1 MLKPSIFLFLCATLS
16 CSQAWAQSKDKF
28 DPTSVKLDQ
37 MENGITNIL
46 DRIFKLE
53 KKLDQ
58 PPVVEALK
66 QEILD
71 LKIKIASMQKDNLNT
86 TTESAT
92 KLNNLASALTEVTNA
107 QQDIKAQIPNLKAR
121 LSNVEGTLIPI
132 AAARRIVKN
141 DTNDSAKI
149 FRISTL
155 GPLIDDL
162 PMASNCGEI
171 GSILSTYSD
180 RSYNT
185 AFVKL
190 ESDKVSLCTYETGR
204 WQVFD
209 SDEFAPGH
217 VVTTE

>member
-16 CSQAWAQSKDKF
+16 CSQAWAQSKERF

-53 KKLDQ
+53 KKSDQ
-58 PPVVEALK
+58 SPVVEALK

-71 LKIKIASMQKDNLNT
+71 LKIKIASMQKDNLDT

-92 KLNNLASALTEVTNA
+92 KLDNLESTLAEVTDA
-107 QQDIKAQIPNLKAR
+107 QDDIKVQIPNLKAR
-121 LSNVEGTLIPI
+121 LSTVEGILIPL
-132 AAARRIVKN
+132 AGAQRIVKN
-141 DTNDSAKI
+141 DRNSAKI
-149 FRISTL
+149 FLISNL

-162 PMASNCGEI
+162 PLATNCGEI
-171 GSILSTYSD
+171 GGLLSTYSD

-185 AFVKL
+185 AFVKS
-190 ESDKVSLCTYETGR
+190 ESDKVSLCTYEAGR

-209 SDEFAPGH
+209 SDEFSPGH
-217 VVTTE
+217 VVTAE